1 MMHRGPGSSGAGA
14 WAALRRALG
23 AAATA
28 LLVACGGGGGGSDDP
43 PPATDTGTVTGLAIS
58 ARTGAA
64 MPGVTVSS
72 GGRSATTGA
81 DGRFTL
87 TAVPAGAAVLTFS
100 ATDHTRAFANATV
113 AVGQTSSTTARLSPV
128 GVRQTYSAAA
138 GATVA
143 MVGTPAQVTLPA
155 GGIVTSSGAAYT
167 GTVTVE
173 LSPIDPAADPGNM
186 PGDMTTRLP
195 DNRVVPIESFGAM
208 AVVLTDGSGN
218 RLNLGSGNTATIR
231 IPLATRS
238 ATPPATV
245 PLFWFDETTGLWVQE
260 GSAELRGTAPD
271 QYYEG
276 TVSHFTVWN
285 ADQVANTIQVD
296 GCLRSAGGEPI
307 AGARVRSEGI
317 DYSGVGYALTDAT
330 GSFSVAMRRDSQ
342 AAISAENAGFHS
354 NTRIAGPATANVT
367 LTPCL
372 VMGNGAPEFVRH
384 PTHESVTEGGYVV
397 LQALAKGAAPLRYQW
412 QRNGVDVPGAT
423 TSALVIDPVSNADHG
438 AAYRVVARNDVGS
451 ATSDAATLTVAS
463 LPPAIGTQPVAQNV
477 VAGSAATFTVVMLPQ
492 GAPLQYQWRRN
503 GSDIDGAIAA
513 SYTLGAAALGD
524 SGAVFSVRI
533 TNSVGSV
540 TSNGAPLTVTAAPVA
555 PTITQ
560 QPAAVSAY
568 VGQSAQFN
576 VVATGSEPLRY
587 QWRRNGQDIQGA
599 NGSSY
604 QITAASLADHGARFS
619 VVVSN
624 NSAVTRTSN
633 EVLLTVTEP
642 PADSGYYLLAQS
654 GPAVEGTMVFA
665 NGSQTFRSPALVA
678 VNSQRPGDGLVTV
691 ESAGQAV
698 LSNAVVFQTTL
709 QGTQLSNTRQR
720 YSFYF
725 KGARLYRLDHLS
737 QGAAPA
743 GQQVSTLR
751 STDVC
756 GQGGSVYVSDGT
768 DVLMDLAN
776 PGRTWALFPGP
787 GPDNQCGTA
796 DDVVRAVRADMTASD
811 AAASLNGVPLMEIF
825 ASNGALQGAL
835 LRQGQNLVRV
845 DAGLANPQ
853 TVHTL
858 GSSLAFD
865 WEGDAFGSGLP
876 NVWLFVD
883 GDKLYGYRL
892 DGTAGAPRVLA
903 TLTADEQNN
912 RSWQMATRGGTAF
925 VALSNGTSTRV
936 LRISEDLGTP
946 TLVTSAGP
954 AFLFDMVAT
963 PTRLILR
970 SMNGVSSIPH
980 AGGSFTS
987 LFTNGQMEQFGS
999 LYVAGETVYFSTTT
1013 YSEAG
1018 MARSVEIA
1026 GSDGSNRA
1034 TWAGNA
1040 ILGSFW
1046 APSVDI
1052 GQTNGED
1059 AHALLVAGNLS
1070 GTGQYAGA
1078 TLRAV
1083 LGSSRATLLT
1093 YGTLPSTPEDFGVLG
1108 AGLHALHYGQ
1118 PDLLML
1124 MGFQGNQEITDLVFY
1139 DSDAVGLTRLTTHL
1153 AQAQRS
1159 TLRPLAMQSQPPRW
1173 LKAREGLRLGPASR
1187 AVGSPQALRR

>member
-1 MMHRGPGSSGAGA
+1 MMHRGPGSSGTGA

-23 AAATA
+23 VAATA

-43 PPATDTGTVTGLAIS
+43 PPAADTGTVTGLAVS

-72 GGRSATTGA
+72 GGRTATTGA

-143 MVGTPAQVTLPA
+143 MAGTAAQVTLPA
-155 GGIVTSSGAAYT
+155 GGIVTAAGTAYT

-173 LSPIDPAADPGNM
+173 LSPIDPASDPGNM

-218 RLNLGSGNTATIR
+218 RLNLGSGATATIR

-238 ATPPATV
+238 SVPPATV

-260 GSAELRGTAPD
+260 GSAALRGTAPN

-285 ADQVANTIQVD
+285 ADQVANTLQVS
-296 GCLRSAGGEPI
+296 GCLRSA
-307 AGARVRSEGI
+307 AGDPVAQARVRSEGI
-317 DYSGVGYALTDAT
+317 DYSGVGYALTDAAGNFT
-330 GSFSVAMRRDSQ
+330 VAMRRDSQ
-342 AAISAENAGFHS
+342 AVISAENAGFHS
-354 NTRIAGPATANVT
+354 NNVVAGPSSADITLAN
-367 LTPCL
+367 CL

-397 LQALAKGAAPLRYQW
+397 LQALAKGSAPLRYQW

-423 TSALVIDPVSNADHG
+423 TSALVIDPVSNADHN
-438 AAYRVVARNDVGS
+438 ASYRVVARNDVGS
-451 ATSDAATLTVAS
+451 ATSDEAVLTVAS
-463 LPPAIGTQPVAQNV
+463 LPPAIASQPAAQAV
-477 VAGSAATFTVVMLPQ
+477 VVGASATFTVAMAPQ

-503 GSDIDGAIAA
+503 GSDIAGATTA
-513 SYTLGAAALGD
+513 SYTLSAAALAD
-524 SGAVFSVRI
+524 HGAVFSVRVF
-533 TNSVGSV
+533 NSVGSV
-540 TSNGAPLTVTAAPVA
+540 TSDGATLTVTQAAVA

-560 QPAAVSAY
+560 QPAAVSTF

-576 VVATGSEPLRY
+576 VVATGSEPLQYR
-587 QWRRNGQDIQGA
+587 WRRNGQDIEGA
-599 NGSSY
+599 TGSSY

-624 NSAVTRTSN
+624 SAGTRTSN

-654 GPAVEGTMVFA
+654 GPAADGVMVFA
-665 NGSQTFRSPALVA
+665 NGAQTFRSPALVA
-678 VNSQRPGDGLVTV
+678 VHGQRPGDGVVTV

-698 LSNAVVFQTTL
+698 QSNVVVVQTTL
-709 QGTQLSNTRQR
+709 QGTQLSGTRLR

-725 KGARLYRLDHLS
+725 KGTRLYRLDHLS

-743 GQQVSTLR
+743 GQPISTLR

-756 GQGGSVYVSDGT
+756 AQGGQIYLSDGT

-796 DDVVRAVRADMTASD
+796 DDVVRAVRADMTTDD
-811 AAASLNGVPLMEIF
+811 AASSLRGVPLMEIF
-825 ASNGALQGAL
+825 GSNGTLQGAL
-835 LRQGQNLVRV
+835 VRQGQSLVRV
-845 DAGLANPQ
+845 DANLANPQ

-865 WEGDAFGSGLP
+865 WDGDLFGSDMP
-876 NVWLFVD
+876 RVWLFVD

-946 TLVTSAGP
+946 ALVTSAGP
-954 AFLFDMVAT
+954 ADVFGMVAT
-963 PTRLILR
+963 PTRLILH

-980 AGGSFTS
+980 AGGSFTT
-987 LFTNGQMEQFGS
+987 LFSNGQMEQFGS
-999 LYVAGETVYFSTTT
+999 LYVAGETVYFSTAT

-1059 AHALLVAGNLS
+1059 AHALLVAGNLPDTS
-1070 GTGQYAGA
+1070 QYAGA

-1083 LGSSRATLLT
+1083 LGSSRTTLLT
-1093 YGTLPSTPEDFGVLG
+1093 YGTLPATPADFWVT
-1108 AGLHALHYGQ
+1108 AGFQSLHYGQ

-1124 MGFQGNQEITDLVFY
+1124 VGLQGNQEVVDLMYY
-1139 DSDAVGLTRLTTHL
+1139 DSDVQGSLTRLTTHL

-1159 TLRPLAMQSQPPRW
+1159 TLRPLAMQSKPPRW
-1173 LKAREGLRLGPASR
+1173 LKAREGLRLVPANR